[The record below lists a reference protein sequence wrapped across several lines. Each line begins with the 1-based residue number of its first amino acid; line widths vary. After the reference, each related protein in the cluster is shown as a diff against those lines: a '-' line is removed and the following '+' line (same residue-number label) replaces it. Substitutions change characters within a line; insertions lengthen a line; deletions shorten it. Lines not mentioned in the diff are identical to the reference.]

1 MSETRPVVEFV
12 FDGQLKSDVHAPVV
26 QGETVDVAQGTQAP
40 SQIAQNKSAQHQDVQ
55 NQDVQNKDA
64 QNSEITNTKT
74 ANKTAPDQEATSTA
88 AHSEQVQDEKL
99 QNKQIKDSQA
109 HSEPSATAPAFS
121 RFEDLPLSKQVMR
134 AVQAM
139 GFSALTPIQAQILPH
154 TLANQD
160 AIGQA
165 QTGTGKT
172 ATFLITIIE
181 ALLKNPFKKDEV
193 RYLAEPRA
201 LILAPTRELAQQIF
215 EDCRKLT
222 QFTDTYSL
230 CITGG
235 ADFDKQAKQLAR
247 RPLDILIG
255 TPGRI
260 IDWVQKGVLFLDRVE
275 VFVLDEADRMLDMGF
290 IPDIKRIVRHLPANT
305 HRQSLLFSATFNTDV
320 MNLAYR
326 WLYSPVFVEIAK
338 AQKTNADIEQR
349 FYLLS
354 DDKKM
359 TALKQLLRDEAV
371 KKCIIFANRKDQVK
385 RLHDHLAKR
394 MDIVMLSGDV
404 VQQKRERHLQKFKDG
419 EVNLLVAT
427 DVAGRGIHVDD
438 VTHVINFTLPDM
450 PDDYVHRIG
459 RTGRAGQTG
468 ISISFVSEDDAFNL
482 PALEKHLGVRF
493 ELHQFEFAP
502 SQHKPDPSAIQGAD
516 KQHSAVTDV
525 NQSSEAPTAT
535 PVESTELP
543 HAG

>member
-1 MSETRPVVEFV
+1 MT
-12 FDGQLKSDVHAPVV
+12 D
-26 QGETVDVAQGTQAP
+26 TQPTPKP
-40 SQIAQNKSAQHQDVQ
+40 SQALDSAD
-55 NQDVQNKDA
+55 
-64 QNSEITNTKT
+64 
-74 ANKTAPDQEATSTA
+74 
-88 AHSEQVQDEKL
+88 L
-99 QNKQIKDSQA
+99 
-109 HSEPSATAPAFS
+109 AFT
-121 RFEDLPLSKQVMR
+121 FFHELPLTKPILK
-134 AVQAM
+134 AVQEL
-139 GFSALTPIQAQILPH
+139 GFEKLTPIQSQILPF

-181 ALLKNPFKKDEV
+181 ALLKNPFKSEEA
-193 RYLAEPRA
+193 RFLGEPRA
-201 LILAPTRELAQQIF
+201 LILAPTRELAQQIL
-215 EDCRKLT
+215 EDCRLLT
-222 QFTDTYSL
+222 KHTPLYSL

-235 ADFDKQAKQLAR
+235 ADFDKQAKQLER

-320 MNLAYR
+320 MSLAYR
-326 WLYSPVFVEIAK
+326 WLFNPVFVEIAK

-354 DDKKM
+354 EDKKM
-359 TALKQLLRDEAV
+359 QALKQLLRDNSV
-371 KKCIIFANRKDQVK
+371 DKCIIFANRKDQVK

-394 MDIVMLSGDV
+394 YEVVMLSGDV
-404 VQQKRERHLQKFKDG
+404 VQQKREKHLQKFKTG
-419 EVNLLVAT
+419 EVKLLVAT

-468 ISISFVSEDDAFNL
+468 ISVSFVSEDDAFNL
-482 PALEKHLGVRF
+482 PALEKHLNTRF
-493 ELHQFEFAP
+493 ELHQFEFEDTKKLSSKSSADNQP
-502 SQHKPDPSAIQGAD
+502 SQH
-516 KQHSAVTDV
+516 
-525 NQSSEAPTAT
+525 NSSD
-535 PVESTELP
+535 ESIE
-543 HAG
+543 